1 MSVEIRVL
9 VDNEPNEGLMH
20 AWGWSAFIK
29 VSNYAILFD
38 AGPDPQVLLNNAT
51 ILGIDLRQVDLAVLS
66 HHHLDHAGG
75 FEVLGRLRPGT
86 KIYVPPGRIDY
97 LRSWGLEPQVN
108 RRGIELIKGLAWLT
122 PVVSTGIWGIKEH
135 ALVVMSNEGP
145 VLVTGCSHPGV
156 DLLVIKALD
165 ITESKYL
172 RLVIGGFHGPSQKE
186 LDKVASVSKAIA
198 PTHCSGYEAKE
209 YVRMKYPNKYLEVK
223 TGTKIVIP

>member
-1 MSVEIRVL
+1 MEITVL
-9 VDNEPNEGLMH
+9 VDNEPNEGLIH
-20 AWGWSAFIK
+20 AWGWSTFIK
-29 VSNYAILFD
+29 VGNHAILFD

-51 ILGIDLRQVDLAVLS
+51 VLGIDLSQVNFTVLS

-75 FEVLGRLRPGT
+75 FEVLGRLRPGI

-108 RRGIELIKGLAWLT
+108 RGGIELIKGLAWLT

-156 DLLVIKALD
+156 DLLAIKALD
-165 ITESKYL
+165 ITGSKYL
-172 RLVIGGFHGPSQKE
+172 RLVIGGFHGPSQEE
-186 LDKVASVSKAIA
+186 LDKIASVSKAIA

-209 YVRMKYPNKYLEVK
+209 YVKMKYPNKYLEVR